1 MREMDFSTSFELWLA
16 GCSALFGAVG
26 MLLYDLFRIWRLML
40 PAGRLSIVLQDLLY
54 WTLLSAGCFFFLLY
68 ANKGQPRVFIL
79 VCALLGAWLY
89 HMSLGR
95 LVMTAGG
102 WFAKRVRAACKIV
115 RNFFEKAIVMLGKI
129 CNNKGSETRRG

>member
-16 GCSALFGAVG
+16 GCSALFGAAG

-54 WTLLSAGCFFFLLY
+54 WTLLS
-68 ANKGQPRVFIL
+68 
-79 VCALLGAWLY
+79 LLGAWLY

-129 CNNKGSETRRG
+129 CNNKRSEARRG